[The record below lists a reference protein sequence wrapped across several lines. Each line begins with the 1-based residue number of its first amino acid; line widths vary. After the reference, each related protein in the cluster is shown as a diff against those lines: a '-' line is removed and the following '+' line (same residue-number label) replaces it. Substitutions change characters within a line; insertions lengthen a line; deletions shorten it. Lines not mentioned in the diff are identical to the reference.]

1 MTKSK
6 EIAEQERL
14 MEKYSHDPS
23 FVRQC
28 LLKIKKIQL
37 EEAKKEIDKT
47 VKISELALATYG
59 L

>member
-1 MTKSK
+1 MAENK

-28 LLKIKKIQL
+28 LLKIKTIQL
-37 EEAKKEIDKT
+37 DDAKKEKR
-47 VKISELALATYG
+47 
-59 L
+59 

>member
-6 EIAEQERL
+6 EIVEQERL

-28 LLKIKKIQL
+28 LLKIKTIQL